1 MEVNMKPLSVYEAIA
16 AVEGDDYSLPSIT
29 FDKGHDRIGQRTVR
43 TSTILNAYL
52 GQICR
57 IDRHV
62 TNLVEKIPAMM
73 K

>member
-16 AVEGDDYSLPSIT
+16 SVEGDDFSPRSIT
-29 FDKGHDRIGQRTVR
+29 LDKGHDRIGEPIVR
-43 TSTILNAYL
+43 TATILNAYL

-62 TNLVEKIPAMM
+62 TNLVEKIPAM